1 MTNFTR
7 MKRYFFLSVVLLIAM
22 QLVAEPA
29 QMQRVINVM
38 HNGKQVLEAK
48 QAGLPVL
55 GVYDSRRS
63 IEQSSEMA
71 SFMSYYEEAVRRIE
85 AGEDMDNVF
94 IRINRSAATADS
106 VGPLLGNIKYD
117 QGEPYNRK
125 CPVLN
130 NEGRSV
136 TGCVATAMAQVMRFY
151 QHPSCGT
158 GTSSY
163 TGSSG
168 AVTYDFSKHP
178 FNWNLILEDYSS
190 QSYTNAQAE
199 AVAELMLAC
208 GASVNMKYSADGSGS
223 NADKAALALKNNFD
237 YPTAANLELYVSNED
252 IRQNILVEVWGEALR
267 MNIDA
272 GHPVI
277 YAGSSG
283 NAITG
288 HCFVVDGYKFDADGN
303 TYFHINWGWSGANDG
318 WFLITGFQPTPDET
332 NYSYYRNSMVYDIY
346 PPTGTDLENVSSNK
360 LDLTMPVYNIL
371 GQQVNVSQLQ
381 KGMIYIQKGRKFVW

>member
-1 MTNFTR
+1 

-63 IEQSSEMA
+63 TEQSSEMA

-223 NADKAALALKNNFD
+223 NADKAALALKNNFY
-237 YPTAANLELYVSNED
+237 YPTAANLELKVSTED
-252 IRQNILVEVWGEALR
+252 IRQNILVEVWGEQLR

>member
-1 MTNFTR
+1 

-22 QLVAEPA
+22 QLVAETA

-237 YPTAANLELYVSNED
+237 YPKAANLELYVSTEE

>member
-1 MTNFTR
+1 

-168 AVTYDFSKHP
+168 AVTYNFSQHP
-178 FNWNLILEDYSS
+178 FNWSLILENYSS

-223 NADKAALALKNNFD
+223 NADKAALH
-237 YPTAANLELYVSNED
+237 S
-252 IRQNILVEVWGEALR
+252 
-267 MNIDA
+267 
-272 GHPVI
+272 
-277 YAGSSG
+277 
-283 NAITG
+283 
-288 HCFVVDGYKFDADGN
+288 
-303 TYFHINWGWSGANDG
+303 
-318 WFLITGFQPTPDET
+318 
-332 NYSYYRNSMVYDIY
+332 
-346 PPTGTDLENVSSNK
+346 
-360 LDLTMPVYNIL
+360 
-371 GQQVNVSQLQ
+371 
-381 KGMIYIQKGRKFVW
+381 

>member
-22 QLVAEPA
+22 QLVAETA

-63 IEQSSEMA
+63 TEQSSEMA

-237 YPTAANLELYVSNED
+237 YPTAANLELYVSTEE
-252 IRQNILVEVWGEALR
+252 IRQNILVEIWGEALR

-332 NYSYYRNSMVYDIY
+332 NYSYYRNSMVCEIY
-346 PPTGTDLENVSSNK
+346 PPTGTGVDNTSSNK

>member
-48 QAGLPVL
+48 QVGLPVL

-178 FNWNLILEDYSS
+178 FNWNLILENYSS

-318 WFLITGFQPTPDET
+318 WFLITGFQPTP
-332 NYSYYRNSMVYDIY
+332 Y
-346 PPTGTDLENVSSNK
+346 
-360 LDLTMPVYNIL
+360 
-371 GQQVNVSQLQ
+371 
-381 KGMIYIQKGRKFVW
+381 

>member
-1 MTNFTR
+1 

-22 QLVAEPA
+22 QLFAEPA

-237 YPTAANLELYVSNED
+237 YPTAANYELYVSTEE
-252 IRQNILVEVWGEALR
+252 IRQNILVEIWGEALR

-332 NYSYYRNSMVYDIY
+332 NYSYYRNSMVCEIY
-346 PPTGTDLENVSSNK
+346 PTTGTGMDNTSSNK

>member
-1 MTNFTR
+1 
-7 MKRYFFLSVVLLIAM
+7 MKRYFFLSVVLLAAM
-22 QLVAEPA
+22 KLAAEPA

-237 YPTAANLELYVSNED
+237 YPTAANLELYVSTED

-332 NYSYYRNSMVYDIY
+332 NYSYYRNSMVCEIY

>member
-1 MTNFTR
+1 

-22 QLVAEPA
+22 QLVAETA

-237 YPTAANLELYVSNED
+237 YPTAANLELYVSTED

>member
-1 MTNFTR
+1 

-237 YPTAANLELYVSNED
+237 YPKAANLELYVSTED

-267 MNIDA
+267 MNLDA

-346 PPTGTDLENVSSNK
+346 PPTGTDLENVSSSK

>member
-1 MTNFTR
+1 
-7 MKRYFFLSVVLLIAM
+7 MKRYFFLSVVLLAAM
-22 QLVAEPA
+22 QLAAEPA
-29 QMQRVINVM
+29 QKQRVLTVVR
-38 HNGKQVLEAK
+38 NGKQVLEAK
-48 QAGLPVL
+48 RSNMPVL
-55 GVYDSRRS
+55 GTFDNGCSA
-63 IEQSSEMA
+63 EQTSEMA
-71 SFMSYYEEAVRRIE
+71 SFLRFYDEAVRRVE
-85 AGEDMDNVF
+85 AGEEMDDVF
-94 IRINRSAATADS
+94 IRINRAAATADS

-178 FNWNLILEDYSS
+178 FNWNLILENYSS

-237 YPTAANLELYVSNED
+237 YPTAANLELYVSTED

-288 HCFVVDGYKFDADGN
+288 HCFVVDGYKFDAAGN
-303 TYFHINWGWSGANDG
+303 TYFHINWGWSGLNDG
-318 WFLITGFQPTPDET
+318 WFLITAFQPTPDET

-346 PPTGTDLENVSSNK
+346 PPTGTGVDNTSSNK

-371 GQQVNVSQLQ
+371 GQQVNVNQLQ
-381 KGMIYIQKGRKFVW
+381 RGMIYIQKGRKFVW

>member
-1 MTNFTR
+1 
-7 MKRYFFLSVVLLIAM
+7 MKRYFFLSVVLLAAM
-22 QLVAEPA
+22 QMAAEPA
-29 QMQRVINVM
+29 QKQRVLTVVR
-38 HNGKQVLEAK
+38 NGKQVLEAK
-48 QAGLPVL
+48 RSNMPVL
-55 GVYDSRRS
+55 GTFDNGCSA
-63 IEQSSEMA
+63 EQSSEMA
-71 SFMSYYEEAVRRIE
+71 SFLRFYDEAVRRVE
-85 AGEDMDNVF
+85 AGEEMDDVF
-94 IRINRSAATADS
+94 IRINRAAATADS

-136 TGCVATAMAQVMRFY
+136 TGCVATAMAQVMRYY

-168 AVTYDFSKHP
+168 AVTYNFSQHP
-178 FNWNLILEDYSS
+178 FNWSLILEDYSS

-223 NADKAALALKNNFD
+223 NADKAALALKNNFN
-237 YPTAANLELYVSNED
+237 YPDAAYLEKYLAND
-252 IRQNILVEVWGEALR
+252 DDRTFLVEVWGDAMR
-267 MNIDA
+267 MDLDA
-272 GHPVI
+272 GRPII

-283 NAITG
+283 NSITG
-288 HCFVVDGYKFDADGN
+288 HCFVVDGYKFDAAGN

-318 WFLITGFQPTPDET
+318 WFLITCFQPTPDET
-332 NYSYYRNSMVYDIY
+332 NYSEYRNTMVYQIY

-371 GQQVNVSQLQ
+371 GQQVNVNQLQ
-381 KGMIYIQKGRKFVW
+381 RGMIYIQKGRKFVW

>member
-1 MTNFTR
+1 

-63 IEQSSEMA
+63 TEQSSEMA

-117 QGEPYNRK
+117 QGKPYNRK

-223 NADKAALALKNNFD
+223 NADKAALALKNNFN
-237 YPTAANLELYVSNED
+237 YPKAANLELYVSTEE

-332 NYSYYRNSMVYDIY
+332 NYSYYRNSMVCDIY

>member
-1 MTNFTR
+1 

-237 YPTAANLELYVSNED
+237 YPKAANLELYVSTEE

-346 PPTGTDLENVSSNK
+346 PPTGTDLENVSSSK